1 VKGVAIQLITL
12 PEEHYNKATALEI
25 AGGSKLFNVVIEDEK
40 VGKDLIKNGRMRKR
54 VTFIPLTKISAYTLS
69 DSVSFSRSTTEYLF
83 IFFTRNYAQPP
94 G

>member
-12 PEEHYNKATALEI
+12 PEEHYNKATALGI

-40 VGKDLIKNGRMRKR
+40 DLIKNRRMGKM

-69 DSVSFSRSTTEYLF
+69 DSVSFSRSTTY
-83 IFFTRNYAQPP
+83 
-94 G
+94 